1 MSVEHNKE
9 IARKTWEA
17 AVKGDVDTATAN
29 ISDQVSW
36 LLPSSV
42 NPGGPLK
49 GKEAV
54 TGFIKSLAVAFPGG
68 LKTEISRVYGEG
80 ETVIMELTNRG
91 QTAKGRQYENEY
103 CFVLEF
109 EGGKIRRVREYTDTA
124 KVKEVFA

>member
-9 IARKTWEA
+9 VARKTWEA

-80 ETVIMELTNRG
+80 ETVVMELTNRG

>member
-29 ISDQVSW
+29 ISDEVSW

-49 GKEAV
+49 GKQAV
-54 TGFIKSLAVAFPGG
+54 TGFMKSLAVAFPGG

>member
-1 MSVEHNKE
+1 MSVEQNKE
-9 IARKTWEA
+9 VARKTWEA

-29 ISDQVSW
+29 ISDEVSW
-36 LLPSSV
+36 LLPSSI

-49 GKEAV
+49 GKQAV
-54 TGFIKSLAVAFPGG
+54 TGFIKSLATAFPGG

-80 ETVIMELTNRG
+80 DTVVMELTNRG

>member
-80 ETVIMELTNRG
+80 ETVVMELTNRG

>member
-1 MSVEHNKE
+1 MSVEQNKD

-17 AVKGDVDTATAN
+17 AVKGDVDTAAAN
-29 ISDQVSW
+29 ISDEVSW

-42 NPGGPLK
+42 GPGGPMK
-49 GKEAV
+49 GKQAV
-54 TGFIKSLAVAFPGG
+54 TGFFKSLGTAFPGG

-80 ETVIMELTNRG
+80 NTVVMELTNRG
-91 QTAKGRQYENEY
+91 QTAKGKQYENEY

>member
-1 MSVEHNKE
+1 MSVEQNKE

-17 AVKGDVDTATAN
+17 AVKGDIDTATAN
-29 ISDQVSW
+29 ISDEVSW
-36 LLPSSV
+36 LLPASV

-49 GKEAV
+49 GKQAV
-54 TGFIKSLAVAFPGG
+54 AGFFKSLGTAFPSG
-68 LKTEISRVYGEG
+68 LKTEIRRVYGDG
-80 ETVIMELTNRG
+80 DTVLMELTNRG
-91 QTAKGRQYENEY
+91 QTAKGKQYENEY

>member
-1 MSVEHNKE
+1 MSVEQNKD

-17 AVKGDVDTATAN
+17 AVRGDVDTATAN
-29 ISDQVSW
+29 ISDEVSW
-36 LLPSSV
+36 LLPSSI

-49 GKEAV
+49 GKQAV
-54 TGFIKSLAVAFPGG
+54 TGFIKSLGTAFPGG
-68 LKTEISRVYGEG
+68 LKTEIIRVYGEG
-80 ETVIMELTNRG
+80 DTVVMELTNRG

>member
-1 MSVEHNKE
+1 MSVEQNKE

-29 ISDQVSW
+29 ISDQISW

-80 ETVIMELTNRG
+80 ETVVMELTNRG
-91 QTAKGRQYENEY
+91 QTAKGRQYKNEY

>member
-1 MSVEHNKE
+1 MSIEQNKE

-17 AVKGDVDTATAN
+17 AVKGDIDTATAN
-29 ISDQVSW
+29 ISDEVSW

-49 GKEAV
+49 GKQAV
-54 TGFIKSLAVAFPGG
+54 AGFFKSLGTAFPGG
-68 LKTEISRVYGEG
+68 LKTEIRRVYGDG
-80 ETVIMELTNRG
+80 DTVLMELTNRG
-91 QTAKGRQYENEY
+91 QTAKGKQYENEY

-124 KVKEVFA
+124 KVKEIFS

>member
-1 MSVEHNKE
+1 MSVEQNKE

-29 ISDQVSW
+29 LSDQVSW

-42 NPGGPLK
+42 NPGGPMK

-54 TGFIKSLAVAFPGG
+54 TGFIKSLSVAFPGG
-68 LKTEISRVYGEG
+68 LKTEISRVYGDG

>member
-1 MSVEHNKE
+1 MSVEQNKD

-29 ISDQVSW
+29 ISDEVSW

-42 NPGGPLK
+42 NPSGPLK
-49 GKEAV
+49 GKQAV
-54 TGFIKSLAVAFPGG
+54 TGFIKSLATAFPGG

-80 ETVIMELTNRG
+80 NTVVMELTNRG

-109 EGGKIRRVREYTDTA
+109 EGGKVRRVREYTDTA
-124 KVKEVFA
+124 KVKEVFS

>member
-1 MSVEHNKE
+1 MSVEQNKD

-17 AVKGDVDTATAN
+17 AVKGDVDTAAAN
-29 ISDQVSW
+29 LSDEVSW
-36 LLPSSV
+36 LLPGSV
-42 NPGGPLK
+42 GPGGPMK
-49 GKEAV
+49 GKQAV
-54 TGFIKSLAVAFPGG
+54 TGFFKSLGTAFPGG

-80 ETVIMELTNRG
+80 NTVVMELTNRG
-91 QTAKGRQYENEY
+91 QTAKGRNYENEY

>member
-1 MSVEHNKE
+1 MSVEQNKE
-9 IARKTWEA
+9 IARKTWGA
-17 AVKGDVDTATAN
+17 AVNGDVDTATAH
-29 ISDQVSW
+29 IADQVSW
-36 LLPSSV
+36 LLPSSI

-49 GKEAV
+49 GKQAV
-54 TGFIKSLAVAFPGG
+54 TGFIKSLATAFPGG

-80 ETVIMELTNRG
+80 NTVIMELTNRG

-109 EGGKIRRVREYTDTA
+109 EDGKIRRVREYTDTA

>member
-1 MSVEHNKE
+1 MSVEQNKE
-9 IARKTWEA
+9 VARKTWEA

-29 ISDQVSW
+29 ISDEVSW
-36 LLPSSV
+36 LLPSSI

-49 GKEAV
+49 GKQAV
-54 TGFIKSLAVAFPGG
+54 TGFFKSLGTAFPGG

-80 ETVIMELTNRG
+80 NTVVMELTNRG

>member
-1 MSVEHNKE
+1 MSVEQNKE

-17 AVKGDVDTATAN
+17 AVKGDVETATAN
-29 ISDQVSW
+29 ISDQISW

-42 NPGGPLK
+42 NSGGPMK

-54 TGFIKSLAVAFPGG
+54 TGFIKSLSVAFPGG
-68 LKTEISRVYGEG
+68 LKTEISRVYGDG
-80 ETVIMELTNRG
+80 DTVIMELTNRG
-91 QTAKGRQYENEY
+91 QTAKGRQYDNEY

>member
-1 MSVEHNKE
+1 MSVEQNKE
-9 IARKTWEA
+9 VARKTWEA

-29 ISDQVSW
+29 IADEVSW

-49 GKEAV
+49 GKQAV
-54 TGFIKSLAVAFPGG
+54 TGFIKSLATAFPGG

-80 ETVIMELTNRG
+80 DTVVMELTNRG

>member
-1 MSVEHNKE
+1 MSVEQNKDV
-9 IARKTWEA
+9 ARKTWEA

-29 ISDQVSW
+29 IADEVSW

-49 GKEAV
+49 GKQAV
-54 TGFIKSLAVAFPGG
+54 TGFIKSLATAFPGG

-80 ETVIMELTNRG
+80 NTVVMELTNRG